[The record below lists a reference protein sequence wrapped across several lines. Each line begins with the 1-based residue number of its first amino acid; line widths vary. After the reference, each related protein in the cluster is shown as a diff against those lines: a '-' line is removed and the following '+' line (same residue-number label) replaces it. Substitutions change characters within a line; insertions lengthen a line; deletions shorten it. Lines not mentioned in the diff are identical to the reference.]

1 VFFLTSNWFRGVV
14 LATYLL
20 VSMFGLHLHKLT
32 GCHLSGC
39 DSQPFPGAV
48 CTHDD
53 EPLVAGQSQSAG
65 HPHSAGHRHTGH
77 HHHCADEGVPPC
89 EESVVLCPSTAKDQV
104 GQLRSIDT
112 PIGQKPC
119 QWRGGHSEH
128 CSVCD
133 QLWSISQYGF
143 ALFGSIAVITLE
155 AVSYSPLETPADS
168 KTAHIEPASRGPPAC
183 LSA

>member
-1 VFFLTSNWFRGVV
+1 MFFLTSNWFRGVV

-39 DSQPFPGAV
+39 DSQPSPGSI

-53 EPLVAGQSQSAG
+53 EPLVPGQSQ
-65 HPHSAGHRHTGH
+65 SAGHRHTGH
-77 HHHCADEGVPPC
+77 HHHCAVKGTPSC
-89 EESVVLCPSTAKDQV
+89 EESVVRCPSMGQDQV
-104 GQLRSIDT
+104 GQLHSIHT
-112 PIGQKPC
+112 PRGQKPC

-143 ALFGSIAVITLE
+143 APFGSIAVITLE

-168 KTAHIEPASRGPPAC
+168 KTARIEPASRGPPAC